1 MMRLNWMQ
9 KSGFCDR
16 LRQARLDAGIPVN
29 MAAAELGIH
38 PPNICRY
45 ERGEMAP
52 SIKRVYELAQLYG
65 CSIDWLCGGVKE

>member
-1 MMRLNWMQ
+1 MKQLNWMQ

-16 LRQARLDAGIPVN
+16 LRQARLDAGYTVN
-29 MAAAELGIH
+29 IAAFDLDMY

-45 ERGEMAP
+45 ERGEQEP
-52 SIKRVYELAQLYG
+52 SIRIVHAMAKLYG